1 MSTSTSLFEFSEP
14 EGAERWVAK
23 PGRQTAFPLSIRNET
38 QEGQDVA
45 VCVEEPTDWA
55 WATPQ
60 RISLDPGDLATV
72 SIIFSPNRET
82 TIAAGEHRAAIR
94 IRDLEGVIFAECT
107 RTFEVEERQELAM
120 AVTLRGPLMSFGLAE
135 GFVLHCNLVNRGN
148 VDVSV
153 TPVGDP
159 HASLTFSRR
168 TVQVPFQGEV
178 SFDIEVRWNAS
189 QRANHPDIVTLRVP
203 YRDGEASAAI
213 EWRYIADALDP
224 FMPIYSTPQEDDELI
239 SLSWMQQPETHV
251 ERRMRHSPL
260 DGDGARQ
267 FPAVRDEGGS
277 VVASADAAPDRTT
290 SGAIEQP
297 AAAHANAAPAADRAT
312 WQRPAPFF
320 FPGKSRPIQ
329 YTYGRRLNPW
339 WPIVQK
345 SAGRWR
351 IKPLPL
357 LLFVIAAEGMVIG
370 MQQSQHDAFESA
382 AGGKIPPITRALR
395 FIPNTAEAIVGYGQH
410 ALLVTLHGVHPLRG
424 SAVAAHAAAPLARR
438 AATVRPRKRTAHAQ
452 SKHTARAVPT
462 AAPAVRSPARTA
474 SHAVAFTGPATVRS
488 FSAHYSKPDAVV
500 IEFVNHGLRDVQL
513 TLADGGT
520 ILYRASQLES
530 GTLRIRVPKRWGH
543 PLQAFLVGSAPRGVV
558 MQRRIWIWKP
568 NLRKS

>member
-1 MSTSTSLFEFSEP
+1 MSVSTSLFEFSEP
-14 EGAERWVAK
+14 EGAGGWVAK

-45 VCVEEPTDWA
+45 VCVEEPADWA

-60 RISLDPGDLATV
+60 RISLDPGDLVTV
-72 SIIFSPNRET
+72 SIVFSPDRET

-107 RTFEVEERQELAM
+107 RAFEVEERQELAM

-159 HASLTFSRR
+159 HPSLTFSRR

-189 QRANHPDIVTLRVP
+189 QRSNHPELVTLRAP

-213 EWRYIADALDP
+213 EWRYIAEALDP

-251 ERRMRHSPL
+251 ERRTRSASGE
-260 DGDGARQ
+260 GDAPRQ
-267 FPAVRDEGGS
+267 LPAVRDA
-277 VVASADAAPDRTT
+277 VSAGPPSTDAAPD
-290 SGAIEQP
+290 GATPSTAERP
-297 AAAHANAAPAADRAT
+297 AAAHAAAAPHADKPI

-320 FPGKSRPIQ
+320 FPAKSRPIQ

-370 MQQSQHDAFESA
+370 LQQSQHDAFQSA

-395 FIPNTAEAIVGYGQH
+395 FIPNTAIAIVGYGQH
-410 ALLVTLHGVHPLRG
+410 ALLVTLHGVHPMHN
-424 SAVAAHAAAPLARR
+424 SAVAAHRAAPLGRPVP
-438 AATVRPRKRTAHAQ
+438 TVPPHKTPAHARP
-452 SKHTARAVPT
+452 KPKIAVST
-462 AAPAVRSPARTA
+462 SAPYQPARTTPR
-474 SHAVAFTGPATVRS
+474 AVALVGSASIGS
-488 FSAHYSKPDAVV
+488 FSARYLKPNAVV
-500 IEFVNHGLRDVQL
+500 INFVNHGLRDVQL
-513 TLADGGT
+513 TLSDGDK
-520 ILYRASQLES
+520 ILYSASRLES
-530 GTLRIRVPKRWGH
+530 GTLRIPVPKRWNH
-543 PLQAFLVGSAPRGVV
+543 PLQAFLVGSAPHGVV
-558 MQRRIWIWKP
+558 MQRRIWISKAD
-568 NLRKS
+568 LRKS